1 MRKKTLADRPERHE
15 VTQYVIV
22 DVLPYRVNE
31 DRPGVTRLPTRRVL
45 HLEFWAQSSIY
56 LFPFLFLA
64 FVFRCL
70 ALADPARPGAAGPW
84 PAGGGTGYRRLKTS
98 TTTANPDTAGS
109 QNVSEM
115 PVR

>member
-15 VTQYVIV
+15 VTQYFIV
-22 DVLPYRVNE
+22 DVLPYWVNE
-31 DRPGVTRLPTRRVL
+31 DRPGGTPFANAPPVTTGIL
-45 HLEFWAQSSIY
+45 
-56 LFPFLFLA
+56 
-64 FVFRCL
+64 
-70 ALADPARPGAAGPW
+70 PGAAGLW

-98 TTTANPDTAGS
+98 TTTVNPDTAGS